1 MVAIGAYFVVKG
13 LFGAAGFCGVI
24 VTAAIAVAIVHNIDT
39 FTSLGLKTGTVDAS
53 VEVARVRDEIF
64 AKAEEVQQLA
74 EQSAAIS
81 AWVVSTANRL
91 VGESFQEQLLQRR
104 DELLA
109 MLIDLD
115 VAPERRIA
123 IVMPITRAVAN
134 DYRMNILSEARHAVV
149 DAISG
154 TKQQVDAI
162 IREIVAPLENPE
174 STDRIT
180 GASTACGATQSQ
192 IGRDSTAQW
201 IDTTGFL
208 SRTQTSWNNLEPP
221 YRARECPVGPDCG
234 TGRWCADAGRPTRFK
249 PSSPS
254 PTDAVRDGSAKLGH
268 PVQNVTREHGLTPL
282 PR

>member
-1 MVAIGAYFVVKG
+1 MIISIVVFSLMVAIGAYFVAKG
-13 LFGAAGFCGVI
+13 LFGAVGFCGVI
-24 VTAAIAVAIVHNIDT
+24 VTAAIAVAIVHNIDRL
-39 FTSLGLKTGTVDAS
+39 TSLGLKTGTVDVS

-81 AWVVSTANRL
+81 AWVVSIANRL

-115 VAPERRIA
+115 VAPERRNA

-162 IREIVAPLENPE
+162 IREIVAPLENPDQQTGLLE
-174 STDRIT
+174 LRRHAEQHNLKLEGFHSAVDRYD
-180 GASTACGATQSQ
+180 Q
-192 IGRDSTAQW
+192 
-201 IDTTGFL
+201 FL
-208 SRTQTSWNNLEPP
+208 EQN
-221 YRARECPVGPDCG
+221 PDL
-234 TGRWCADAGRPTRFK
+234 
-249 PSSPS
+249 
-254 PTDAVRDGSAKLGH
+254 V
-268 PVQNVTREHGLTPL
+268 E
-282 PR
+282 

>member
-1 MVAIGAYFVVKG
+1 MPAADQANASQADPPG
-13 LFGAAGFCGVI
+13 LTVSVSVSALQHLIIEVLRRP
-24 VTAAIAVAIVHNIDT
+24 VE
-39 FTSLGLKTGTVDAS
+39 FT
-53 VEVARVRDEIF
+53 EVARVRDEIF

-162 IREIVAPLENPE
+162 IREVVAPLENPDQQTGLLE
-174 STDRIT
+174 LRRHAEQHNLKLEGFHSAVDRYD
-180 GASTACGATQSQ
+180 
-192 IGRDSTAQW
+192 R
-201 IDTTGFL
+201 L
-208 SRTQTSWNNLEPP
+208 LEQN
-221 YRARECPVGPDCG
+221 PDL
-234 TGRWCADAGRPTRFK
+234 
-249 PSSPS
+249 
-254 PTDAVRDGSAKLGH
+254 V
-268 PVQNVTREHGLTPL
+268 E
-282 PR
+282 

>member
-1 MVAIGAYFVVKG
+1 MNISIVIFFLLVAIGAYFVVKG
-13 LFGAAGFCGVI
+13 FAAGFCGVI

-39 FTSLGLKTGTVDAS
+39 FTSLGLKTGLKTGTVDVS

-104 DELLA
+104 AELLA

-162 IREIVAPLENPE
+162 IREIVAPLENPDQQTGLLE
-174 STDRIT
+174 LRRHAEQHNLKLEGFHSAVDRYD
-180 GASTACGATQSQ
+180 
-192 IGRDSTAQW
+192 R
-201 IDTTGFL
+201 FL
-208 SRTQTSWNNLEPP
+208 EQN
-221 YRARECPVGPDCG
+221 PDL
-234 TGRWCADAGRPTRFK
+234 
-249 PSSPS
+249 
-254 PTDAVRDGSAKLGH
+254 V
-268 PVQNVTREHGLTPL
+268 E
-282 PR
+282 